1 MSAQQ
6 RARGAARVTQITGN
20 PRTGEYVMK
29 ILELMLG
36 QIIPVHSPD
45 FPRRL
50 AELLEE
56 AGPVAA
62 TIAVDS
68 YNRVLNNLNS

>member
-6 RARGAARVTQITGN
+6 RALGAARVTQVTGN

-36 QIIPVHSPD
+36 QVIPLTSPD
-45 FPRRL
+45 FPRRF

-56 AGPVAA
+56 AGPEAA

-68 YNRVLNNLNS
+68 YNRVSDNLDS